1 MALRVYIWKKGVR
14 SVRGIHLSLKKE
26 YKRKTW
32 KIKSSQFKNILIIHT
47 HPYMYW
53 SKKFLT
59 LTIIKNWYNVYIF
72 FMCIWDIKLFIIIPP
87 KNVTKKK
94 TYRIEKR
101 FFFSVSLLSL
111 FHSAAAAIY
120 IFYTFWA
127 YNNNIAV

>member
-87 KNVTKKK
+87 KNVTKKNVSHRE
-94 TYRIEKR
+94 TV
-101 FFFSVSLLSL
+101 FLFSFTSFTFSLCRCCDIHILYFL
-111 FHSAAAAIY
+111 GL
-120 IFYTFWA
+120 
-127 YNNNIAV
+127 